1 MLAVLGLGS
10 VLLRSVLDTDS
21 SDGGASATPASTI
34 VDGLTVSLMQPVDCG
49 DDPEP
54 ADGEAAACNP
64 DGILVGADTY
74 VVNADVE
81 VITANVTDGLFA
93 ACAPG
98 DPSSGCAVEFA
109 YIVENVDPAVLLAG
123 DTGSGFVAITGPSI
137 ESTTAEPTI
146 EVLFTVCVSLSDADA
161 YAQCRVLAEPR
172 ADEPG
177 G

>member
-1 MLAVLGLGS
+1 
-10 VLLRSVLDTDS
+10 
-21 SDGGASATPASTI
+21 
-34 VDGLTVSLMQPVDCG
+34 MQPVECG
-49 DDPEP
+49 AGAEPVDPEP
-54 ADGEAAACNP
+54 ADAETTDAETTDDPPSCNP

-74 VVNADVE
+74 VLHADVE
-81 VITANVTDGLFA
+81 VIGANVTEELFS

-98 DPSSGCAVEFA
+98 DPASTCTVDRA

-146 EVLFTVCVSLSDADA
+146 EVLFTVCVSLVDADA
-161 YAQCRVLAEPR
+161 YAHCRVLAEPQV
-172 ADEPG
+172 DEPG